1 MVSFGISYKTG
12 DLIAVGKLSI
22 GDGYRAKNSEL
33 TNSGLPFARAGNI
46 DNGFHFRDADRYPEE
61 DLSKVGEKVS
71 QPGDV
76 VFTSKGTVGRFA
88 FVTQSVPRFVFSP
101 QLSYWRSLD
110 SDLIE
115 PRFLFYWMHGQ
126 EFWLQAAGL
135 KGQTD
140 MADYVS
146 LADQRR
152 MRITLPVL
160 PEQRAISR
168 ILGALDDKIE
178 LNREMNRTLEATAQA
193 IFRSWF
199 VDFDPVVARAEGGKP
214 FGMSDDLAAL
224 FPDRFVESELGPI
237 PEGWEVLS
245 LGEAGNW
252 LSGGTPSKKN
262 PDYWGGEFPWISAK
276 SIEFLCRW
284 SEDRITETA
293 LEAGAKIAPKGSVLF
308 VVRGMS
314 LASEFRFGLATR
326 ELSFNQDLKAIVP
339 TGRVDPALTL
349 LYLASS
355 CPTILD
361 LVDEA
366 SHGTKRLETQL
377 LQDLQMVVPKPE
389 IQKQLAPTLW
399 ALIDQMLCNEEENE
413 TLAKLRDL
421 LLPKLLSGE
430 IRVGEAQEVAAA
442 AGA

>member
-1 MVSFGISYKTG
+1 MVDQTLWPTTAIGEVADVFDGPHATPTKTNTGPIFLGISSL
-12 DLIAVGKLSI
+12 D
-22 GDGYRAKNSEL
+22 
-33 TNSGLPFARAGNI
+33 SGRL
-46 DNGFHFRDADRYPEE
+46 
-61 DLSKVGEKVS
+61 DLSNTNHLSEKDFKKWTRRVV
-71 QPGDV
+71 PRTGDV
-76 VFTSKGTVGRFA
+76 VFSYETRIGQAAIIPPRIRCCLGRRLA
-88 FVTQSVPRFVFSP
+88 LVRPKEGR
-101 QLSYWRSLD
+101 LD
-110 SDLIE
+110 SKF
-115 PRFLFYWMHGQ
+115 FLYQYLGPEFQ
-126 EFWLQAAGL
+126 EFL
-135 KGQTD
+135 KSRTNPGST
-140 MADYVS
+140 VN
-146 LADQRR
+146 
-152 MRITLPVL
+152 RILLTEFPEFPIVL
-160 PEQRAISR
+160 PPLHEQRAIAR
-168 ILGALDDKIE
+168 VLGALDDKIE

-193 IFRSWF
+193 LFRSWF
-199 VDFDPVVARAEGGKP
+199 VDFDPVVAKADGRKP

-237 PEGWEVLS
+237 PEGWEILS

-293 LEAGAKIAPKGSVLF
+293 LESGAKIAPKGSVLF

-355 CPTILD
+355 CPNILD

-413 TLAKLRDL
+413 TLAGLRDL

-430 IRVGEAQEVAAA
+430 IRVAEAKEVAAA